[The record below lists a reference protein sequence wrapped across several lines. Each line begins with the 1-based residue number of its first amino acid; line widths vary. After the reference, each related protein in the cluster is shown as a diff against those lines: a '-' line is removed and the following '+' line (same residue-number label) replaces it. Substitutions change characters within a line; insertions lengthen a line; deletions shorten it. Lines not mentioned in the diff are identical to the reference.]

1 MLADVG
7 PPPPHPS
14 SCTYKNR
21 TCETEMKDEVPE
33 IREGC
38 TGKRCL
44 RAGMCIL
51 PCTYTNVCAGEHP
64 GMGVGV
70 IESIRLENT
79 SKVI

>member
-33 IREGC
+33 IRGVHRGRVLMSRHVHTAMHIHTLGQELGSS
-38 TGKRCL
+38 KR
-44 RAGMCIL
+44 
-51 PCTYTNVCAGEHP
+51 
-64 GMGVGV
+64 
-70 IESIRLENT
+70 
-79 SKVI
+79 